1 MMFHAKPPP
10 MLPGEWSLDV
20 KFQPKTATHFGRFG
34 PQDISRGYKAAMFRA
49 EGDDEFSVK
58 DDALEIVDYVD
69 LHQLAI

>member
-1 MMFHAKPPP
+1 MEFRCEVSAKDCHTFWP
-10 MLPGEWSLDV
+10 
-20 KFQPKTATHFGRFG
+20 FG